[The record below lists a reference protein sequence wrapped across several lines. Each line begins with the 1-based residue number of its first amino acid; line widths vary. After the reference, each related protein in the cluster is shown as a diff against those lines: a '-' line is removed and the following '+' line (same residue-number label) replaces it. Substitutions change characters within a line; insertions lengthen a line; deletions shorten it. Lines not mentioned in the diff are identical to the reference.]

1 MGVKYFC
8 GDCSKEL
15 KFEGFADNIKGN
27 GWNSVVH
34 TYDIGVVYEDR
45 ETEDITEM
53 YQPICKE
60 CDLKNEGEAS
70 YYYEG
75 EANEH

>member
-45 ETEDITEM
+45 KGEDITNR
-53 YQPICKE
+53 YHHQCKD
-60 CDLKNEGEAS
+60 CNLKDLGEDS
-70 YYYEG
+70 YYYEEEDNG
-75 EANEH
+75 